1 MSTQTG
7 FQKYKNGL
15 KAIICLNLLDA
26 IFTIWWV
33 IGEWAVEA
41 NPLMAVLLSKSP
53 ALFMGYKIL
62 LVHLCVGLLWRFRKV
77 RFARLSIIPVLITY
91 IGIVVFH
98 ICSAV
103 VIFT

>member
-62 LVHLCVGLLWRFRKV
+62 LVHLCVGLLWRFREIK
-77 RFARLSIIPVLITY
+77 FARLSIIPALITY
-91 IGIVVFH
+91 IGIAIFH
-98 ICSAV
+98 VCSAFI
-103 VIFT
+103 IFT